1 VRLTRGGVS
10 RLPVLLVL
18 GFLVAG
24 AFVIE
29 RSTDDDVAPAA
40 AVTGQSPTVTPD
52 GVLSTAWYCAGGT
65 AIDGGRADETIVI
78 TNLGSTEVPVRLTVA
93 GDVQADGSRASA
105 ASEVVVAPTSTQRVR
120 VAEVLVAN
128 EPGVTVEVFGGD
140 VLVEHELVGN
150 DDVSV
155 SPCADDAS
163 TTWWVAAGS
172 TRRGAQDWVEI
183 YNPFPDDAVV
193 TLRFLTPAGPTSR
206 AGSSDRVVEGHSRLS
221 VPVHEE
227 LLREDSLGVEVVA
240 TTGRVVVD
248 RTLIHDGSEGLEGL
262 ATTLAQPRL
271 SEVQTFAGIQA
282 TAGRTAQLA
291 VVNPSD
297 TDAIITVDVLGADT
311 APIADTLIPPG
322 SQLVIPLTTYDTD
335 PSTPEVDALLP
346 PDRWVSVRVDTVGS
360 QPVVA
365 EIVQESTLPDP
376 LDGLEILRAVSEA
389 ATRWVATT
397 PALDMAQVVA
407 VSLHNPGAEAATVQL
422 GVVGQAAGA
431 DAGLTQV
438 VQAGQTVVVELST
451 GAVATT
457 TTAPTTTTVPA
468 TTTTSTAATTTTA
481 AGETTTTTAAGGTT
495 TTAAGETTTTSTAA
509 GETTTTTAV
518 ETTTTTAAPTTTTG
532 PPFTPPGAV
541 LVPTTL
547 TPGAAVV
554 VTSDRPV
561 VVLRV
566 VVGATHV
573 VAATAVPG

>member
-1 VRLTRGGVS
+1 VKLTRGGVS
-10 RLPVLLVL
+10 RLPVVLVL

-29 RSTDDDVAPAA
+29 RSTDDDVAPSAVAA
-40 AVTGQSPTVTPD
+40 AQSPTITPA

-65 AIDGGRADETIVI
+65 AIDGGRADETIVL
-78 TNLGSTEVPVRLTVA
+78 TNLGTTAVPVRLTVA
-93 GDVQADGSRASA
+93 GDLQADGSHARA
-105 ASEVVVAPTSTQRVR
+105 ASEVVVEPSSTQRVR
-120 VAEVLVAN
+120 VADLLVAN

-140 VLVEHELVGN
+140 VVVEHELVGY

-163 TTWWVAAGS
+163 TTWWVAAGT
-172 TRRGAQDWVEI
+172 TRRGAQEWVEI

-206 AGSSDRVVEGHSRLS
+206 AGASDRVVEGYSRLS

-271 SEVQTFAGIQA
+271 SEVQTFAGLQV
-282 TAGRTAQLA
+282 TAGRSARLA

-297 TDAIITVDVLGADT
+297 TDAIITVDVIGAQT
-311 APIADTLIPPG
+311 PPIADTLIPPG
-322 SQLVIPLTTYDTD
+322 SQLVIDLTTYDTD
-335 PSTPEVDALLP
+335 RSTPEIDVLLP
-346 PDRWVSVRVDTVGS
+346 PDVWVSVQVDTAGS
-360 QPVVA
+360 TPVVA
-365 EIVQESTLPDP
+365 EIVQESVLPDP
-376 LDGLEILRAVSEA
+376 LDGLEILRGTSAG

-397 PALDMAQVVA
+397 PALDAAQVVS
-407 VSLHNPGAEAATVQL
+407 VSLHNPGAAPATVQL
-422 GVVGQAAGA
+422 GVLGQGPSA
-431 DAGLTQV
+431 DPGLTQLV
-438 VQAGQTVVVELST
+438 GPGQTVVVEVAT
-451 GAVATT
+451 PAVAT
-457 TTAPTTTTVPA
+457 TTAPTTTT
-468 TTTTSTAATTTTA
+468 TTTTVPETTTTTTTAATTTTTA
-481 AGETTTTTAAGGTT
+481 AGETTTS
-495 TTAAGETTTTSTAA
+495 TAAGETTTTTTAA

-547 TPGAAVV
+547 TPGAAIV
-554 VTSDRPV
+554 VTSDQPV

-566 VVGATHV
+566 VVGSTHV
-573 VAATAVPG
+573 VAATAVPGRSG